1 MINELGRDVIMKPK
15 LLFIAVL
22 LLVSCSPIR
31 GCMESSFT
39 LTPESRLPKWFP
51 LPTGYTRDAV
61 TVKSYYYSS
70 PFPVDNAVFE
80 LTDQNDKLL
89 MKATGKTCWHPETKK
104 KRNKYGGLDPDSYPH
119 YVYVRVNGTLEVI
132 EHIKGPTFRIIDD
145 QKLFKE
151 ALESNECN

>member
-1 MINELGRDVIMKPK
+1 MKLK

-39 LTPESRLPKWFP
+39 LTPESRLPNWFSP
-51 LPTGYTRDAV
+51 PAGYTRDAL
-61 TVKSYYYSS
+61 TVKSYYYT
-70 PFPVDNAVFE
+70 PLFPVDNAVFE
-80 LTDQNDKLL
+80 LIDRNDKILVT
-89 MKATGKTCWHPETKK
+89 ATGKVCWHPETKK

-145 QKLFKE
+145 QKLIRE
-151 ALESNECN
+151 ALASHECN